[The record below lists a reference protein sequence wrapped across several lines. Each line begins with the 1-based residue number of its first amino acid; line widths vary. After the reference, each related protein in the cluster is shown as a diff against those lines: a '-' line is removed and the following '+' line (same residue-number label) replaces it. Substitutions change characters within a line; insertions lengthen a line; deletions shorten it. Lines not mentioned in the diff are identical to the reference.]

1 MPDVMQALSG
11 GMTPEE
17 AQMFALGS
25 VPMLLAPEAR
35 LARPFAGALEGA
47 EELFSQGG
55 ATIHKLQ
62 KPGRWPSYVATHP
75 TGGAYQ
81 FRSEDEAMKWL
92 NPQMP
97 VMKPEPP
104 ASPMEIPP
112 WEEGIKAYHGSPHD
126 FPAFDISKVGTGQGA
141 QSYGHG
147 LYFAEEEK
155 VAEDYR
161 RSLTNPNFSMGVGHS
176 KYDVGGERIP
186 TNISGHMAIDTWS
199 DMDRLAAML
208 KYKAESGYEDTGV
221 MKVIQDKLQQRIAKF
236 REEDKVGWHPG
247 SAGEDMRA
255 LADFYESKLK
265 NAKPEDITE
274 ARPGR
279 LYEVNIK
286 ANPEHFLDW
295 DKALNKQSKHV
306 QEVLGPRVREFVE
319 DQRRAREGVVFAKT
333 DKSRWKPLPEPGDI
347 SGPDLYH
354 RYTVKPMHYQSS
366 SDVAPAAAQSLKK
379 AGIPGIK
386 YLDQGS
392 REYER
397 KTADYDVV
405 IKQEEEILERM
416 LKAHPGYAKRVGA
429 EQANLEI
436 DRQKATIARFKSEAA
451 SIPKPTYNYVVFD
464 DKLIDIVKKYGIA
477 GLVAGGASNW
487 SPDKA
492 EAGEVIKL
500 TGKNPYGIPGMTGR
514 NVEEMA
520 EQNKKNKTRATLM
533 RSLGGGADVLPITPN
548 E

>member
-1 MPDVMQALSG
+1 MPNGSKSVIADTNPNVLDTLYQADSPAKPQPQSVLSGVGQALGVPDIMQALSG

-55 ATIHKLQ
+55 ATLHKLQ
-62 KPGRWPSYVATHP
+62 KAGRWPSYIATSP
-75 TGGAYQ
+75 SGEQFQ

-97 VMKPEPP
+97 VMKPEAP

-112 WEEGIKAYHGSPHD
+112 WEEGIKAYHGTAHD
-126 FPAFDISKVGTGQGA
+126 FPAFDVSKVGTGQGA

-147 LYFAEEEK
+147 LYFAENPQ
-155 VAEDYR
+155 VAAEYR
-161 RSLTNPNFSMGVGHS
+161 RELTAAQRS
-176 KYDVGGERIP
+176 KEGF
-186 TNISGHMAIDTWS
+186 A
-199 DMDRLAAML
+199 
-208 KYKAESGYEDTGV
+208 KGY
-221 MKVIQDKLQQRIAKF
+221 
-236 REEDKVGWHPG
+236 
-247 SAGEDMRA
+247 
-255 LADFYESKLK
+255 
-265 NAKPEDITE
+265 
-274 ARPGR
+274 PGR
-279 LYEVNIK
+279 TYEVNIK

-295 DKALNKQSKHV
+295 DKPLSEQSKHV

-392 REYER
+392 RNVGRTAKDYEQ
-397 KTADYDVV
+397 V
-405 IKQEEEILERM
+405 IKEEEDILDRM
-416 LKAHPGYAKRVGA
+416 RKAEPSYAKRVGA
-429 EQANLEI
+429 EQARKEVE
-436 DRQKATIARFKSEAA
+436 RQEATVARFRSEAKA
-451 SIPKPTYNYVVFD
+451 IPKPTYNYVVFD

-477 GLVAGGASNW
+477 GLIGAGASNW

-492 EAGEVIKL
+492 EAGEVVKL
-500 TGKNPYGIPGMTGR
+500 QGKNPYGIPGMTGR